1 MQILT
6 TNHPLTI
13 SPQGFEGTYEDIRE
27 LVIRITLAFTLAAV
41 LVVVVAPVFGYK
53 VDLLVSQ
60 ISSLAAASDT
70 AEAAAAEDAGY
81 GATAGGYAGYAASG
95 YAAAA
100 RRLMGGSWTSVLH
113 RWPRPLALT
122 WPIVEDNKFV
132 KSMARSDG
140 GGTRRTAAASTLCK
154 WKEEHWLI
162 LLRTQTWKQ
171 NKELN
176 LKHKHDTVTH
186 THTHTHTHTNSK

>member
-1 MQILT
+1 M
-6 TNHPLTI
+6 
-13 SPQGFEGTYEDIRE
+13 
-27 LVIRITLAFTLAAV
+27 

-81 GATAGGYAGYAASG
+81 GATAGGYAGYAASSYAASG

-113 RWPRPLALT
+113 RWPRPLTLT

-140 GGTRRTAAASTLCK
+140 GGIRRTAAASTLCK

-171 NKELN
+171 NKET
-176 LKHKHDTVTH
+176 KFKTQT
-186 THTHTHTHTNSK
+186 